1 MNDIE
6 SAEAPVEAK
15 DLLLPPP
22 PVPNLPAVRPPAQD
36 SRRKRRLPVVLG
48 IIVLAGGVAG
58 GWYWW
63 QHSQAGLPA
72 GIASGNG
79 RIEADEI
86 AIATKFSGRVAEI
99 LADEGDMVAAGQ
111 VVARMDTRDLEAAMS
126 RDEARLRQAR
136 RALDEARANVD
147 QQRTRVELAQRELD
161 RTRALVRRG
170 FATEELFDQRRQQLD
185 GASAELAAAEARA
198 GQAEHALDA
207 AAHDLHLDQVNIA
220 DNTLVAP
227 KDGRIQ
233 YRLANVGEVLS
244 AGGKIYTMLD
254 TSYVYMDVFL
264 PTADAGRAVLGTDA
278 RIVLDALPNVPIPA
292 TVVFVATQ
300 AQFTPKTVETR
311 AERDKLMFRVRV
323 RIDPALLRAHDKEVR
338 SGLPG
343 VAYVRLDPAAGWPA
357 FLQPSADA

>member
-1 MNDIE
+1 MRWRTVIVM
-6 SAEAPVEAK
+6 A
-15 DLLLPPP
+15 L
-22 PVPNLPAVRPPAQD
+22 
-36 SRRKRRLPVVLG
+36 VL
-48 IIVLAGGVAG
+48 IGVGVG

-63 QHSQAGLPA
+63 QQSKVGLPA
-72 GIASGNG
+72 GITSGNG

-99 LADEGDMVAAGQ
+99 LADEGDMVAAGK
-111 VVARMDTRDLEAAMS
+111 VVARMDTRDLEATMS
-126 RDEARLRQAR
+126 RDEARQRQAR
-136 RALDEARANVD
+136 QALDEAHANIE
-147 QQRTRVELAQRELD
+147 QQRTRVELAQRELE

-170 FATEELFDQRRQQLD
+170 FATEELFDQRQQQLD
-185 GASAELAAAEARA
+185 GASAELAAARARA

-207 AAHDLHLDQVNIA
+207 ATHDLDLDQVNIA

-264 PTADAGRAVLGTDA
+264 PTAEAGRAVLGTDA
-278 RIVLDALPNVPIPA
+278 RIVLDALPNTPIPA

-300 AQFTPKTVETR
+300 AQFTPKAVETR
-311 AERDKLMFRVRV
+311 AERDKLMFRIRV
-323 RIDPALLRAHDKEVR
+323 RIDPALLRAHAEEVR

-343 VAYVRLDPAAGWPA
+343 VAYVRLDPAVEWPS
-357 FLQPSADA
+357 FLQLQSGS